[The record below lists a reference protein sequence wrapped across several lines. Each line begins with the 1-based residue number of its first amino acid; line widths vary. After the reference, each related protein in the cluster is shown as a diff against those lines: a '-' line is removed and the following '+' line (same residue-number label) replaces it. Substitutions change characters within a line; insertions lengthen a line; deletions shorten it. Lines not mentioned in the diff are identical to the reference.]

1 LYTTPKEELIH
12 LLHHKLIWLSN
23 LILEDLGGFNKNNI
37 VSRNAEIFQ
46 NYLSERTNS
55 CREEKKSFQGILIFG
70 NGIYNWA

>member
-23 LILEDLGGFNKNNI
+23 LIPEDLGGFNKNNI

-46 NYLSERTNS
+46 NYLSKRTNS
-55 CREEKKSFQGILIFG
+55 CEEEKRIFSG
-70 NGIYNWA
+70 NINLWKWNI